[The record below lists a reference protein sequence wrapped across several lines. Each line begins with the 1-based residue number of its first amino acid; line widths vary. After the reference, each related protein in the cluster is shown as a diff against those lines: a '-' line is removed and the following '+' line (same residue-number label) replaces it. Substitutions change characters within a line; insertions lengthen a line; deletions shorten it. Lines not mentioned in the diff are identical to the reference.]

1 MGEPERIPAAEL
13 LPAVGAIVFASDESV
28 EPAELARALGVELER
43 IHEVL
48 RALEERCAAGELGL
62 QLEWVAGRVRL
73 ATRTEVG
80 AWVRRFFRE
89 RNRTRLSPAALETL
103 AIIAYR
109 QPVTAP
115 EIQAIRGKDPTAALK
130 GLVDKKL
137 IRTLGRKRVV
147 GNPLLYGTTRGFL
160 EHFGLNE
167 LEDLPSIQ
175 ELEELIEVLDERQ
188 AAFGGAEEP
197 EGDGIVAGDAAAIGA
212 GTADE
217 APAGNG
223 EPG

>member
-1 MGEPERIPAAEL
+1 VSETERIPDEEL
-13 LPAVGAIVFASDESV
+13 VPAVGAILFASDEPV
-28 EPAELARALGVELER
+28 EPEELARALGGVELER
-43 IHEVL
+43 VQEVL
-48 RALEERCAAGELGL
+48 KELEARHSAGELGL

-73 ATRTEVG
+73 ATRTDVG

-115 EIQAIRGKDPTAALK
+115 EIQAIRGKDPTAALR
-130 GLVDKKL
+130 GLADKKL

-167 LEDLPSIQ
+167 LTDLPSIQ
-175 ELEELIEVLDERQ
+175 ELEELVEVLDERQ
-188 AAFGGAEEP
+188 AVFGADTAEGA
-197 EGDGIVAGDAAAIGA
+197 GAGDDGDEAAVGA
-212 GTADE
+212 RAPDE
-217 APAGNG
+217 APG
-223 EPG
+223 P